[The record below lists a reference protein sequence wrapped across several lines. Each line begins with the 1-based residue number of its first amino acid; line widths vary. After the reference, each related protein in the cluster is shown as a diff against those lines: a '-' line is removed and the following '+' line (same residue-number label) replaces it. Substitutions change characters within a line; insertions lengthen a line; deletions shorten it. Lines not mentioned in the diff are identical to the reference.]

1 MGGADITSTAYT
13 GGVINI
19 PSVTGNVEI
28 TAIATKTA
36 TYTNLFSPTDTDFA
50 DAIIAILTLIG
61 KIYSAVRKMSKEF
74 VIIKEHTE
82 ENYLNNLR
90 LVIMSPDMPI
100 GERLS
105 AGEKYINAHGNGE
118 VKAFYKKL
126 QKEYLES
133 EET

>member
-1 MGGADITSTAYT
+1 MIDTIILL
-13 GGVINI
+13 GGVA
-19 PSVTGNVEI
+19 GAI
-28 TAIATKTA
+28 TAI
-36 TYTNLFSPTDTDFA
+36 
-50 DAIIAILTLIG
+50 ITLIG
-61 KIYSAVRKMSKEF
+61 MVYHTVRKMSKEF
-74 VIIKEHTE
+74 VEMKEHNK

-133 EET
+133 EEI

>member
-1 MGGADITSTAYT
+1 MIDTIILL
-13 GGVINI
+13 GGVA
-19 PSVTGNVEI
+19 G
-28 TAIATKTA
+28 
-36 TYTNLFSPTDTDFA
+36 
-50 DAIIAILTLIG
+50 AIIAILTLIG

-133 EET
+133 EEI

>member
-1 MGGADITSTAYT
+1 MIDTIILW
-13 GGVINI
+13 GGVA
-19 PSVTGNVEI
+19 GAI
-28 TAIATKTA
+28 TAI
-36 TYTNLFSPTDTDFA
+36 
-50 DAIIAILTLIG
+50 ITLIG
-61 KIYSAVRKMSKEF
+61 MVYHTVRKMSKEF
-74 VIIKEHTE
+74 VEMKEHNK

-126 QKEYLES
+126 QKEYVES

>member
-1 MGGADITSTAYT
+1 MIDAIILW
-13 GGVINI
+13 GGVA
-19 PSVTGNVEI
+19 GAI
-28 TAIATKTA
+28 TAI
-36 TYTNLFSPTDTDFA
+36 
-50 DAIIAILTLIG
+50 ITLIG
-61 KIYSAVRKMSKEF
+61 MVYHTVRKMSKEF
-74 VIIKEHTE
+74 VEMKEHNK

-133 EET
+133 EEI

>member
-1 MGGADITSTAYT
+1 MIDTIILL
-13 GGVINI
+13 GGVA
-19 PSVTGNVEI
+19 G
-28 TAIATKTA
+28 
-36 TYTNLFSPTDTDFA
+36 
-50 DAIIAILTLIG
+50 AIIAILTLIG

-74 VIIKEHTE
+74 VEMKEHNK
-82 ENYLNNLR
+82 ENYLNNPR

-133 EET
+133 EEI

>member
-1 MGGADITSTAYT
+1 MIDTIILL
-13 GGVINI
+13 GGVA
-19 PSVTGNVEI
+19 GAI
-28 TAIATKTA
+28 TAI
-36 TYTNLFSPTDTDFA
+36 
-50 DAIIAILTLIG
+50 ITLIG
-61 KIYSAVRKMSKEF
+61 MVYHTVRKMSKEF
-74 VIIKEHTE
+74 AEMKEHNK

-133 EET
+133 EEI